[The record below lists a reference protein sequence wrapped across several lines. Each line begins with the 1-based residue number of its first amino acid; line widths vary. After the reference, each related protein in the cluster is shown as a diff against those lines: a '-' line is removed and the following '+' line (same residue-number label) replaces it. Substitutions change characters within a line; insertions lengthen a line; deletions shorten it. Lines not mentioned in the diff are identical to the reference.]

1 MVNRKFQLMLLV
13 LLICLLV
20 AGGFNTVLA
29 DDEKVFI
36 LPIKGTID
44 SGLVKFL
51 ERGIAEARSKGAEA
65 IILEINTP
73 GGRIDSAVK
82 ISELIFDL
90 NIPVISYVNK
100 EATSAGVLI
109 AVSSEK
115 IYMAPGATIGAA
127 EPRPKEEK
135 YISYWAAKLR
145 AAAGKTGRNPEI
157 VAAMADSD
165 ISIPGVIEKG
175 KILSLTSDE
184 AVELNIAD
192 KIVNTRAELFKEL
205 SVRAEDVVEIK
216 PTFAENLARF
226 VTSPFFS
233 PVLLSIGFAGLI
245 LEVFTPGWGI
255 PGVIGLGA
263 FVLFFGGHMIA
274 GLAGW
279 ETLVFFLLGIVC
291 LLIEIFVPG
300 FGIFG
305 ILGIIGVI
313 GSIIAAS
320 VSLKQGLISITI
332 SFIVSIVLIV
342 YLFKNLSRSKFF
354 DRIILTL
361 TQEKDKG
368 YKAGIEELKVLEG
381 KRGLTLTPLKPTG
394 SADIEGRR
402 YDVISEGGFIDAS
415 RKIRIIKVEGHKIF
429 VREENNQ

>member
-1 MVNRKFQLMLLV
+1 MMNRKFQLMLLV

-20 AGGFNTVLA
+20 AGGFNTILA

-44 SGLVKFL
+44 PGLVKFL
-51 ERGIAEARSKGAEA
+51 ERGIAEAQSKGAKT

-82 ISELIFDL
+82 ISKLIFDL

-115 IYMAPGATIGAA
+115 IYMAQGATIGAA

-145 AAAGKTGRNPEI
+145 ATAEKTGRNPKI

-184 AVELNIAD
+184 AVKLNIAD

-205 SVRAEDVVEIK
+205 SVTAEDVAEIR

-226 VTSPFFS
+226 VTNPFFS

-263 FVLFFGGHMIA
+263 FALFFGGHMIA
-274 GLAGW
+274 GLAGL
-279 ETLVFFLLGIVC
+279 ETVVLFLLGIVS
-291 LLIEIFVPG
+291 LLIEVFVPG

-305 ILGIIGVI
+305 MLGIIGVI
-313 GSIIAAS
+313 GSVIAAS
-320 VSLKQGLISITI
+320 ISLKQGLISITI

-361 TQEKDKG
+361 TQEKTKG
-368 YKAGIEELKVLEG
+368 YKVGVGELKGLEG

-415 RKIRIIKVEGHKIF
+415 RNIRIVKVEGHKIF
-429 VREENNQ
+429 VREENN